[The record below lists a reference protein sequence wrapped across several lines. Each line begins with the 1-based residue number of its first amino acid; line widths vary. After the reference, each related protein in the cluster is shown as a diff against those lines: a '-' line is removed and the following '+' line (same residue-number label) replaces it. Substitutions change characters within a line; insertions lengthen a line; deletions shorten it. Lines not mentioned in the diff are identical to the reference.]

1 MGFKSLIAKQVQ
13 GAMKILGTDQDG
25 LATAQTYVSVDQT
38 GTIYDPITRTST
50 QATTTHLNIPMAL
63 VRFKIEE
70 MDEKVRPASDRR
82 ALIAALD
89 LPGVIPNEQDRILLA
104 DGGVHVVQRILS
116 DPASALHILH
126 VRYSEPA

>member
-13 GAMKILGTDQDG
+13 GAMKILGSDADG
-25 LATAQTYVSVDQT
+25 LATPQTYISVDQT
-38 GTIYDPITRTST
+38 ATVYNPATRTSV
-50 QATTTHLNIPMAL
+50 QATSVYPNIPMVL

-70 MDEKVRPASDRR
+70 MDEKVRPSTDRR

-89 LPGVIPNEQDRILLA
+89 LAVTPNEQDRIELA

-126 VRYSEPA
+126 LRYSEPA